1 MSWKMY
7 RWVWRVVSPL
17 HIGLQPAGALNRTR
31 LYIPARTLWGALT
44 AELARRQSNAF
55 PDYQK
60 TGECLCREVRFG
72 YLFPAERVN
81 GKWQAWLPDYEQGE
95 GLVWQR
101 EDGQKREVN
110 RLFRRLLLVT
120 RPGTAIDPAS
130 DSAGEGTLR
139 EYEILGQWW
148 RSQEGD
154 TEAKPVAM
162 TGYLF
167 SKDDTLSEQLK
178 DIQELFVGGDTRYG
192 LGCIKR
198 IEEAKQEDAFFGC
211 RVYLNG
217 DSPIVHT
224 SRVLAHTIM
233 QDSSVVL
240 GNQECIRGWNNASE
254 TTKPLSLVLA
264 PGSHV
269 EKEHDF
275 VIQEE
280 GLWKMRSNE

>member
-31 LYIPARTLWGALT
+31 LYIPARAIWGALT
-44 AELARRQSNAF
+44 AELARRQSNTF
-55 PDYQK
+55 PDYKK
-60 TGECLCREVRFG
+60 TGECLRRGVRFG

-101 EDGQKREVN
+101 EDGQKWDVDR
-110 RLFRRLLLVT
+110 RFRRLLLVT

-130 DSAGEGTLR
+130 DSASEGTLR
-139 EYEILGQWW
+139 EYELLGQWW
-148 RSQEGD
+148 RPPERE

-167 SKDDTLSEQLK
+167 SKDDTLSKQLK
-178 DIQELFVGGDTRYG
+178 DIRELFVGGDTRYG
-192 LGCIKR
+192 LGRIKR
-198 IEEAKQEDAFFGC
+198 IELKQEDAFFGC
-211 RVYLNG
+211 RVDLNG

-240 GNQECIRGWNNASE
+240 GNQECIGGWD
-254 TTKPLSLVLA
+254 LSSGLKTPSLTWT
-264 PGSHV
+264 PGSDAGS
-269 EKEHDF
+269 EKRF
-275 VIQEE
+275 AVQEE
-280 GLWKMRSNE
+280 GTWKAR